1 MASNLFSSTSYV
13 ETPFIQ
19 VKMGNHT
26 FGVFNKQ
33 TGKGAYV
40 GSVKYTY
47 PNYISNLSIV
57 KVNGTVNTYTLVMK
71 YQIQAGDDP
80 NFLEKVFGQQ
90 SNTRRMILSYGDY
103 SMPSFSYKEEGCTI
117 TDVKSSIDFVGSCIT
132 YTITAISDALSLQAG
147 TYNFPRRKTKPSLLI
162 KELLY
167 NNNYGMLDIFFGMRD
182 KEKVLINNLI
192 QSDDMEVNIPAKTGI
207 TILNY
212 INFLVGCMSSQ
223 SSSSG
228 IIKGSK
234 YTLTIHDDL
243 TGEFGGPYFKIS
255 KIVTSAKS
263 INSLDTY
270 ELNIGYPEGDPI
282 MSFSIDDDQTYS
294 ILYEYSKKLEQSDYI
309 YRINNNGN
317 IEQIYS
323 PTISNSS
330 TTFKTEETDK
340 TWWTKVTQ
348 YPIKATVVLKGL
360 LRSAMLMSY
369 VRLNVYFYGQK
380 HISSGTYIITKQQDD
395 ISESGFKTTLSL
407 TRIQGDDE

>member
-1 MASNLFSSTSYV
+1 
-13 ETPFIQ
+13 
-19 VKMGNHT
+19 
-26 FGVFNKQ
+26 
-33 TGKGAYV
+33 
-40 GSVKYTY
+40 
-47 PNYISNLSIV
+47 
-57 KVNGTVNTYTLVMK
+57 
-71 YQIQAGDDP
+71 
-80 NFLEKVFGQQ
+80 
-90 SNTRRMILSYGDY
+90 
-103 SMPSFSYKEEGCTI
+103 MPSFSYKEEGCTI
-117 TDVKSSIDFVGSCIT
+117 TDVKSNIDFVGSCIT

-192 QSDDMEVNIPAKTGI
+192 QSDDIEVNIPAKTGI

-234 YTLTIHDDL
+234 YTLTIYDDL

-255 KIVTSAKS
+255 KIVTSAKL

-369 VRLNVYFYGQK
+369 VKLNVYFYGQK
-380 HISSGTYIITKQQDD
+380 HISSGTYIITKQ
-395 ISESGFKTTLSL
+395 
-407 TRIQGDDE
+407 